1 MIQSL
6 FKWKDKKDEKKKA
19 GGVTYYDLRVKEVVR
34 ETEDAISIV
43 FEIPGERINY
53 KAGQYVTLI
62 MQIDGQE
69 VRRSYSLSSSPET
82 DENLVVTVKK
92 VEGGNVSRY
101 LNHELKP
108 GDKIRVMQPLGK
120 FTTEFDESHERTLLL
135 FAGGSG
141 ITPLI
146 SILKTLLASE
156 PKSNAI
162 LIYQNRNL
170 QSIIFKNLIDS
181 LAAKYPDAFTVI
193 HVLSK
198 PEKSWQGKSGRIT
211 ANMVKNIV
219 NETGFSLH
227 NADVFFCGPAGMMD
241 TAELVMKELGVEKSR
256 CYKESFVATPSKK
269 EDTGSKEESQNETS
283 RVIISVDGEE
293 NTVMVKRDEFILET
307 ALDNDIDVPFSCQ
320 SGLCTTCRGKL
331 ISGKVRME
339 DPDGLSD
346 DEIAQ
351 GYILTCVS
359 HPDSNEIRI
368 EIG

>member
-1 MIQSL
+1 MLQSL
-6 FKWKDKKDEKKKA
+6 FKRKDKKNVKKKA
-19 GGVTYYDLRVKEVVR
+19 GGVSYYDLKIKKIIR
-34 ETEDAISIV
+34 ETEDAITIV
-43 FEIPGERINY
+43 IDNPGEKIEY

-62 MQIDGQE
+62 MEIDGQE

-82 DENLVVTVKK
+82 DEDLAVTVKK

-101 LNHELKP
+101 LYHQLKP
-108 GDKIRVMQPLGK
+108 GDRIRLMQPMGK
-120 FTTEFDESHERTLLL
+120 FTTDFESGNERTLLL

-146 SILKTLLASE
+146 SIIKTLLAVE
-156 PKSNAI
+156 ERSNAI

-170 QSIIFKNLIDS
+170 QSIIFKDFIDTLS
-181 LAAKYPDAFTVI
+181 HKYPERFKVI

-198 PEKSWQGKSGRIT
+198 PEKSWKGRSGRIT
-211 ANMVKNIV
+211 ADMVESIIK
-219 NETGFSLH
+219 ETGFSHH
-227 NADVFFCGPAGMMD
+227 NTDVFFCGPAGMME
-241 TAELVMKELGVEKSR
+241 TAELVMAELGLDR
-256 CYKESFVATPSKK
+256 THFHKESFVATPSKK
-269 EDTGSKEESQNETS
+269 EEVENEEE
-283 RVIISVDGEE
+283 IPGDISNVHIFVDGQE
-293 NTVMVKRDEFILET
+293 NVVTVKRDEFILET
-307 ALDNDIDVPFSCQ
+307 ALDNDVDIPFSCQ

-339 DPDGLSD
+339 DPDGLSE

-359 HPDSNEIRI
+359 HPDSKEIRI